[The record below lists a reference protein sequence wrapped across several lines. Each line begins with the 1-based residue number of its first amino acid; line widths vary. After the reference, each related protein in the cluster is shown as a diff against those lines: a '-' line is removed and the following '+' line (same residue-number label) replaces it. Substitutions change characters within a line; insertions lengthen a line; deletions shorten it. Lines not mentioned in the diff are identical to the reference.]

1 MKNFPALF
9 FFFLLA
15 ATSFAQN
22 TQTIRGQIVDKETHS
37 PLPGVVLTLYQDSTL
52 VTGAAA
58 DADGNFKL
66 QNIAVGR
73 YTLNAKVTGYL
84 PFSMPNIIVISG
96 KENIIN
102 IEMDQSVNVTK
113 EVVITGTNKQ
123 GTVNDFGT
131 GSGRQ
136 FSVEEANRYAGS
148 RGDPA
153 RMASNFAG
161 VQGADDSRNDIVVRG
176 NSPSGVLWRLEGVDI
191 PNPNHFAIEGT
202 TGGPASIL
210 NGKVLANSDFF
221 TGAFPAEYGNSIAAA
236 FDLRMR
242 NGNNEKYEFTG
253 QFGFLGT
260 EIAGEGPLNKAR
272 GSSFLF
278 TYRYSTLKMFDALNI
293 PIGTGAVPNYQ
304 DAAFRFNFPM
314 KKGGN
319 ISVFG
324 IGGISNIDIVVSKYT
339 EYSDELYG
347 VDNRDQY
354 FKTGMGVAGIVY
366 MKPINDKTFFR
377 AVVAV
382 SGRYSSAHHELVW
395 RDTTFKLDSITPKMG
410 YRNTEDQYSAN
421 FYFTHKFNAK
431 SVIKF
436 GMINEFFINDLLDS
450 IHDETTNRFYNR
462 QDCYSTSFLIQPY
475 AQLKYKPNDNVTF
488 NIGVHGQYF
497 TLNGSTA
504 VEPRAGFTWNFKEKQ
519 SINAGVGMHSQM
531 LPAYVYYTHLYGT
544 SSGNR
549 PPYALINKNV
559 DFIKNAHAILGYDLF
574 VGKNMHI
581 KIETYYQY
589 LYNVPVEKNPSSFS
603 VLNQGSGFSRF
614 FPDTLVNKGT
624 GENVGAE
631 ITVEKFFSRKFF
643 FMATAS
649 VFDAKYKGSDGI
661 TRNSD
666 FNTHY
671 AANVLGA
678 YEFKINARQTL
689 ETGLKLTMAGKRYYT
704 PIDTA
709 ASRLANDAIYSD
721 SLRNTKQF
729 STPYFRLDARIV
741 WKLNA
746 KSVTHEIG
754 IDLVN
759 ITGQKNVLGLTYSPN
774 PIHPSE
780 DPQVVQYQLGFLPLF
795 YYKIDF

>member
-1 MKNFPALF
+1 MKNIPAI
-9 FFFLLA
+9 FFLLLLSNF
-15 ATSFAQN
+15 SFAQN
-22 TQTIRGQIVDKETHS
+22 TQTIRGQIVDEETKS
-37 PLPGVVLTLYQDSTL
+37 PLPGVVVTLYQDSSV
-52 VTGAAA
+52 VTGGQA
-58 DADGNFKL
+58 DLDGNFKL

-73 YTLNAKVTGYL
+73 YTLNAQFLGYL
-84 PFSMPNIIVISG
+84 PFSLPNIIVISG

-102 IEMDQSVNVTK
+102 IELEQSVNETK
-113 EVVITGTNKQ
+113 EVVITGTNKE

-202 TGGPASIL
+202 TGGPVSIL

-253 QFGFLGT
+253 QFGLLGA

-278 TYRYSTLKMFDALNI
+278 TYRYSTLKMLDALNI
-293 PIGTGAVPNYQ
+293 PIGTDAIPNYQ
-304 DAAFRFNFPM
+304 DASFRLNFPM

-319 ISVFG
+319 ISMFG
-324 IGGISNIDIVVSKYT
+324 IGGMSNINIVVSKYT

-347 VDNRDQY
+347 VDNRDQF

-366 MKPINDKTFFR
+366 MKPINDQTFFR
-377 AVVAV
+377 AVIAG

-410 YRNTEDQYSAN
+410 YRNTEDQFSGN
-421 FYFTHKFNAK
+421 FYFTHKFSAK
-431 SVIKF
+431 SVLKF
-436 GMINEFFINDLLDS
+436 GMINEYFINDLLDS

-462 QDCYSTSFLIQPY
+462 QDYHGTSLLIQPY
-475 AQLKYKPNDNVTF
+475 AQLKYKPNDDLTF

-497 TLNGSTA
+497 SLNGSKA
-504 VEPRAGFTWNFKEKQ
+504 VEPRAGVKWNFKPKQ
-519 SINAGVGMHSQM
+519 SVDLGVGMHSQL
-531 LPAYVYYTHLYGT
+531 LPAYVYYTHLEAT
-544 SSGNR
+544 N
-549 PPYALINKNV
+549 PPYVLHNKNV
-559 DFIKNAHAILGYDLF
+559 DFIKSAHVVAGYDVL

-581 KIETYYQY
+581 KVESYYQY
-589 LYNVPVEKNPSSFS
+589 LYNVPVEKKSSSFS

-614 FPDTLVNKGT
+614 FPDTLVNTGT
-624 GENVGAE
+624 GTNVGAE
-631 ITVEKFFSRKFF
+631 LTVEKFFSKKFF

-671 AANVLGA
+671 AANLLGA
-678 YEFKINARQTL
+678 YEFKINDKQTL

-709 ASRLANDAIYSD
+709 ASRLANDAVYSD

-741 WKLNA
+741 WKLNT

-774 PIHPSE
+774 PIHPEE
-780 DPQVVQYQLGFLPLF
+780 DPQVTQYQLGFLPLF